1 MSGRNRHQYGRSAT
15 TSYSS
20 ILSDSGDI
28 LNRCSNLFSKFAS
41 RVRAASQ
48 SGEDRMNSNNE
59 SSVTHGRSGGGGTSK
74 DSDVLGT
81 SSSYSRSYD
90 KKYPLLL
97 KYNKYEDTPRF
108 SDYKESLSNVNS
120 ESTKPTSLK
129 ELSPSR
135 YRSTGTSSLK
145 SSGSCLTPSASFSS
159 FSNLKSDYCNYKPPI
174 SKTMDSSGSSSL
186 SSYSS
191 YKPSSTTIEDYGL
204 KSAYSKT
211 YGTSTPNYDK
221 IASRYKPSRFLKTSI
236 STTSC
241 NEEDENTDDKGKPLT
256 KKKDYWS
263 HYTTYTPSHLVEKY
277 TSDNLPN
284 KKYDSDSFR
293 RHLEHS
299 PVSKNRVRPVT
310 LPERKS
316 PRESTA
322 SILQRYS
329 GISAALLEGDSSKNT
344 PEGRP
349 DEATRRKERDQ
360 LMSMYSLP
368 LDVLQTISN
377 VNARKYRKRGKDNVE
392 SEREDG
398 ELNKRYDQVRQMAS
412 QMSWYSSCNN
422 GLDDEG
428 ILGPPRKL
436 YGSASSSDIAGTLS
450 SKAGTVTTDDNISK
464 QATPESDKYVLHEAP
479 IVFEKAGARE
489 RMLSRLNAASK
500 TNYLESL
507 NSYKATN
514 NNTKSS
520 VSDTASSQSTLS
532 KTSIGDTYPSSVHS
546 TDLSTYEINRLKRQT
561 ANENF
566 SLDSVEHLP
575 LSSLSSYRK
584 PESSGY
590 SSYLPSLEY
599 ERKTAASS
607 SFYPLSESSSALD
620 FSLSSSTRP
629 KTTSSTSTTTTLTDV
644 ISGSGGSGKTGIDHL
659 LNPLLKLK
667 SKPIKNGLSATLSS
681 TQNAIRKTLTST
693 NLLLNSTADDFESS
707 LKSSKK
713 YLYGLYNSSSVSSED
728 VSRVARIVQATLP
741 SVVHS
746 LIANSYYQSSKLFLF
761 FLFLHIYI

>member
-20 ILSDSGDI
+20 ILNDSGDI

-48 SGEDRMNSNNE
+48 SGEDRMNSNE
-59 SSVTHGRSGGGGTSK
+59 SSSTHSRTGGGGGGSGTGGTSK
-74 DSDVLGT
+74 DIDTLGS

-97 KYNKYEDTPRF
+97 KYNKYEDSPRF
-108 SDYKESLSNVNS
+108 SDYKDSHSHINS
-120 ESTKPTSLK
+120 DSSKPTTLK

-135 YRSTGTSSLK
+135 YRSSGTSGLK
-145 SSGSCLTPSASFSS
+145 SGGSCLTPSASFSS

-174 SKTMDSSGSSSL
+174 SKTLDNSSSSSSL
-186 SSYSS
+186 SSFS
-191 YKPSSTTIEDYGL
+191 YTKPSSTTIEDYGL

-221 IASRYKPSRFLKTSI
+221 IASRYKPSRFLKTSL

-241 NEEDENTDDKGKPLT
+241 NEEEENSDDKVKPLV

-284 KKYDSDSFR
+284 KKFDSDSFR
-293 RHLEHS
+293 RHLDHSS
-299 PVSKNRVRPVT
+299 PVSKNRIRPVT

-344 PEGRP
+344 PESRT

-377 VNARKYRKRGKDNVE
+377 VNARKYRKRGKDNAE

-412 QMSWYSSCNN
+412 QMSWYSNCNN

-436 YGSASSSDIAGTLS
+436 YGSASSSDVVGTLS

-464 QATPESDKYVLHEAP
+464 QATPESDKFVLHEAP

-489 RMLSRLNAASK
+489 RMLSRLNAATK
-500 TNYLESL
+500 PNYLESSD
-507 NSYKATN
+507 SYKTT
-514 NNTKSS
+514 NNTKNSI
-520 VSDTASSQSTLS
+520 SDTASSQSTLS
-532 KTSIGDTYPSSVHS
+532 KTGIGDAFPSSAHAP
-546 TDLSTYEINRLKRQT
+546 DLNSSSYEINRSKRAT
-561 ANENF
+561 AHE
-566 SLDSVEHLP
+566 SHYLPLDSEDHMP
-575 LSSLSSYRK
+575 LSSFSSYRK
-584 PESSGY
+584 ADASGY
-590 SSYLPSLEY
+590 SSYLPSLES
-599 ERKTAASS
+599 ERKTGTST

-659 LNPLLKLK
+659 LNPLLRLK
-667 SKPIKNGLSATLSS
+667 SKPIKNGISATLSS

-728 VSRVARIVQATLP
+728 VSRVARVVQAALP
-741 SVVHS
+741 SVVVHS
-746 LIANSYYQSSKLFLF
+746 LIAE
-761 FLFLHIYI
+761 